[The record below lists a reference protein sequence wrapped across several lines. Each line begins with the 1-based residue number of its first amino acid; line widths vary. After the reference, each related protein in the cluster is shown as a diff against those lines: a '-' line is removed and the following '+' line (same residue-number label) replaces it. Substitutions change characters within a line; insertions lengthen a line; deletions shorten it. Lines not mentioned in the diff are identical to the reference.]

1 MKTKS
6 KNKKLRIALGICI
19 PLIIII
25 AAALAVVMKYGPT
38 FGFYLV
44 PPSAERYGKDAL
56 ATIGKNGIYSES
68 YEWKSTYEEC
78 LKMIENAESYEDTY
92 PAIKKAL
99 SVCGG
104 KHSMLMTKSESQ
116 DTTESYDE
124 VLPTVSLD
132 GDIAII
138 KLPDFLVT
146 AEDFLVT
153 AEAGQKYA
161 KVAEDFI
168 HENRDKIKGVV
179 LDLRGNIGGDMGPMA
194 TAVSSL
200 LPDGELVYYHYRSYD
215 IPVTLKNGVVSNA
228 GTGGRSLYPEE
239 KLNVPVAILTD
250 DMTASSGEALTLCF
264 RGLENTRTFGAPTAG
279 YTSVNMLY
287 NMYDGAQMYLTVA
300 FDKARTGEIFKE
312 TPIEPDVA
320 TDSPLEAALEWLRS

>member
-44 PPSAERYGKDAL
+44 PPSAETYGKNAL
-56 ATIGKNGIYSES
+56 STIDKNGIFAGND
-68 YEWKSTYEEC
+68 EWKSTYNEC
-78 LKMIENAESYEDTY
+78 LKMIENAKSYDDTY
-92 PAIKKAL
+92 DASRKAL
-99 SVCGG
+99 SVGGG

-138 KLPDFLVT
+138 KLPDFLG
-146 AEDFLVT
+146 T

-179 LDLRGNIGGDMGPMA
+179 LDLRGNTGGDMGPMA

-228 GTGGRSLYPEE
+228 GTGGKSLYPEE

-312 TPIEPDVA
+312 TSIEPDVA
-320 TDSPLEAALEWLRS
+320 TDSPLEAALEWLRG

>member
-1 MKTKS
+1 MKS
-6 KNKKLRIALGICI
+6 NKRNNRKLRIALGICI
-19 PLIIII
+19 PLALII
-25 AAALAVVMKYGPT
+25 AATLTVVAKYGPD
-38 FGFYLV
+38 FGLYLV

-56 ATIGKNGIYSES
+56 ATIGKNGIYSGS
-68 YEWKSTYEEC
+68 DEWKSTYEEC

-104 KHSMLMTKSESQ
+104 KHSILMTKSESQ
-116 DTTESYDE
+116 STSDSYDE
-124 VLPTVSLD
+124 VLPTVSLN
-132 GDIAII
+132 GDIAVI
-138 KLPDFLVT
+138 KLPDFLG
-146 AEDFLVT
+146 T
-153 AEAGQKYA
+153 AEAGRKYA

-168 HENRDKIKGVV
+168 HENRDKINRVV
-179 LDLRGNIGGDMGPMA
+179 LDLRGNTGGDMGPMA

-200 LPDGELVYYHYRSYD
+200 LPDGELMYYHYRSYD
-215 IPVTLKNGVVSNA
+215 VPVTLKDGVISNA
-228 GTGGRSLYPEE
+228 GTGGKSLYPDE
-239 KLNVPVAILTD
+239 KLKVPVAILTD

-264 RGLENTRTFGAPTAG
+264 RGLENVKTFGAPTAG

-287 NMYDGAQMYLTVA
+287 SLYDGAQMYLTVA

-312 TPIEPDVA
+312 TSIEPDVA

>member
-1 MKTKS
+1 MKSNKRKS
-6 KNKKLRIALGICI
+6 RKLRIALGICI
-19 PLIIII
+19 PLALII
-25 AAALAVVMKYGPT
+25 AAALTVVAKYGPD
-38 FGFYLV
+38 FGLYLV

-56 ATIGKNGIYSES
+56 ATIGKNGIYSGS
-68 YEWKSTYEEC
+68 DEWKSTYEEC

-99 SVCGG
+99 SVGGG

-116 DTTESYDE
+116 STSDSYDE

-138 KLPDFLVT
+138 KLPDFLG
-146 AEDFLVT
+146 T
-153 AEAGQKYA
+153 AEAGRKYA

-179 LDLRGNIGGDMGPMA
+179 LDLRGNTGGDMGPMA

-200 LPDGELVYYHYRSYD
+200 LPDGELMYYHYRSYD
-215 IPVTLKNGVVSNA
+215 VPVTLKDGVISNA
-228 GTGGRSLYPEE
+228 GTGGKSLYPDE
-239 KLNVPVAILTD
+239 KLKVPVAILTD
-250 DMTASSGEALTLCF
+250 GMTASSGEALTLCF
-264 RGLENTRTFGAPTAG
+264 RGLENVKTFGAPTAG

-287 NMYDGAQMYLTVA
+287 SLYDGAQMYLTVA

-312 TPIEPDVA
+312 TSIEPDVA

>member
-44 PPSAERYGKDAL
+44 PPSAETYGKNAL
-56 ATIGKNGIYSES
+56 STIDKNGIFAGND
-68 YEWKSTYEEC
+68 EWKNTYNEC
-78 LKMIENAESYEDTY
+78 LKMIENAKSYDDTY
-92 PAIKKAL
+92 DAIRKAL
-99 SVCGG
+99 SVGGG

-138 KLPDFLVT
+138 KLPDFLG
-146 AEDFLVT
+146 T

-179 LDLRGNIGGDMGPMA
+179 LDLRGNTGGDMGPMA

-200 LPDGELVYYHYRSYD
+200 LPDSELVYYHYRSYD
-215 IPVTLKNGVVSNA
+215 VPVTLKNGVVSNA
-228 GTGGRSLYPEE
+228 GTGGKSLYPEE

-312 TPIEPDVA
+312 TSIEPDVA
-320 TDSPLEAALEWLRS
+320 TDSPLEAALEWLRG

>member
-44 PPSAERYGKDAL
+44 PPSAETYGKNAL
-56 ATIGKNGIYSES
+56 STIDKNGIFAGND
-68 YEWKSTYEEC
+68 EWKSTYNEC
-78 LKMIENAESYEDTY
+78 LKMIENAKSYDDTY
-92 PAIKKAL
+92 DAIRKAL
-99 SVCGG
+99 SVGGG

-138 KLPDFLVT
+138 KLPDFLG
-146 AEDFLVT
+146 T

-179 LDLRGNIGGDMGPMA
+179 LDLRGNTGGDMGPMA

-228 GTGGRSLYPEE
+228 GTGGKSLYPEE

-312 TPIEPDVA
+312 TSIEPDVA
-320 TDSPLEAALEWLRS
+320 TDSPLEAAIEWLRG

>member
-38 FGFYLV
+38 FGFFLV
-44 PPSAERYGKDAL
+44 PPSAETYGKNAL
-56 ATIGKNGIYSES
+56 STIDKNGIFAGND
-68 YEWKSTYEEC
+68 EWKSTYNEC
-78 LKMIENAESYEDTY
+78 LKMIENAKSYDDTY
-92 PAIKKAL
+92 DAIRKAL
-99 SVCGG
+99 SVGGG

-138 KLPDFLVT
+138 KLPDFLG
-146 AEDFLVT
+146 T

-179 LDLRGNIGGDMGPMA
+179 LDLRGNTGGDMGPMA

-228 GTGGRSLYPEE
+228 GTGGKSLYPEE

-264 RGLENTRTFGAPTAG
+264 RGLERTRTFGAPTAG

-320 TDSPLEAALEWLRS
+320 TDSPLEAALEWLRG

>member
-1 MKTKS
+1 MKSNKRKS
-6 KNKKLRIALGICI
+6 RKLRIALGICI
-19 PLIIII
+19 PLALII
-25 AAALAVVMKYGPT
+25 AAALTVVAKYGPD
-38 FGFYLV
+38 FGLYLV

-56 ATIGKNGIYSES
+56 ATIGKNGIYSGS
-68 YEWKSTYEEC
+68 DEWKSTYEEC

-116 DTTESYDE
+116 STSDSYDE
-124 VLPTVSLD
+124 VLPTVSLN
-132 GDIAII
+132 GDIAVI
-138 KLPDFLVT
+138 KLPDFLG
-146 AEDFLVT
+146 T
-153 AEAGQKYA
+153 AEAGRKYA

-168 HENRDKIKGVV
+168 HENRDKINGVV
-179 LDLRGNIGGDMGPMA
+179 LDLRGNTGGDMGPMA

-200 LPDGELVYYHYRSYD
+200 LPDGELMYYHYRSYD
-215 IPVTLKNGVVSNA
+215 VPVTLKDGVISNA
-228 GTGGRSLYPEE
+228 GTGGKSLYPDE
-239 KLNVPVAILTD
+239 KLKVPVAILTD

-264 RGLENTRTFGAPTAG
+264 RGLENVKTFGAPTAG

-287 NMYDGAQMYLTVA
+287 SLYDGAQMYLTVA

-312 TPIEPDVA
+312 TSIEPGVA

>member
-44 PPSAERYGKDAL
+44 PPSAETYGKNAL
-56 ATIGKNGIYSES
+56 STIDKNGIFAKND
-68 YEWKSTYEEC
+68 EWKSTYNEC
-78 LKMIENAESYEDTY
+78 LKMIENAKSYDDTY
-92 PAIKKAL
+92 DAIRKAL
-99 SVCGG
+99 SVGGG

-138 KLPDFLVT
+138 KLPDFLG
-146 AEDFLVT
+146 T

-179 LDLRGNIGGDMGPMA
+179 LDLRGNTGGDMGPMA

-215 IPVTLKNGVVSNA
+215 VPVTLKNGVVSNA
-228 GTGGRSLYPEE
+228 GTGGKSLYPEE

-320 TDSPLEAALEWLRS
+320 TDSPLEAALEWLRC

>member
-44 PPSAERYGKDAL
+44 PPSAETYGKNAL
-56 ATIGKNGIYSES
+56 STIDKNGIFAGND
-68 YEWKSTYEEC
+68 EWKSTYNEC
-78 LKMIENAESYEDTY
+78 LKMIENAKSYDDTY
-92 PAIKKAL
+92 DAIRKAL
-99 SVCGG
+99 SVGGG

-138 KLPDFLVT
+138 KLPDFLG
-146 AEDFLVT
+146 T

-179 LDLRGNIGGDMGPMA
+179 LDLRGNTGGDMGPMA

-215 IPVTLKNGVVSNA
+215 VQVTLKNGVVSNA
-228 GTGGRSLYPEE
+228 GTGGKSLYPEE

>member
-19 PLIIII
+19 PFIIII
-25 AAALAVVMKYGPT
+25 AAALAVVMKYGST

-44 PPSAERYGKDAL
+44 PPSAETYGKNAL
-56 ATIGKNGIYSES
+56 STIDKNGIFAGND
-68 YEWKSTYEEC
+68 EWKSTYNEC
-78 LKMIENAESYEDTY
+78 LKMIENAKSYDDTY
-92 PAIKKAL
+92 DAIRKAL
-99 SVCGG
+99 SVGGG
-104 KHSMLMTKSESQ
+104 KHSMLVTKSESQ
-116 DTTESYDE
+116 NTTESYDE

-138 KLPDFLVT
+138 KLPDFLG
-146 AEDFLVT
+146 T

-161 KVAEDFI
+161 KIAEDFI

-179 LDLRGNIGGDMGPMA
+179 LDLRGNTGGDMGPMA

-215 IPVTLKNGVVSNA
+215 VPVTLKNGVVSNA
-228 GTGGRSLYPEE
+228 GTGGKSLYPDE

-250 DMTASSGEALTLCF
+250 DMTASSGEALALCF

>member
-44 PPSAERYGKDAL
+44 PPSAEIYGKNAL
-56 ATIGKNGIYSES
+56 STIDKNGIFAGND
-68 YEWKSTYEEC
+68 EWKNTYNEC
-78 LKMIENAESYEDTY
+78 LKMIENAKNYDDTY
-92 PAIKKAL
+92 DAIRKAL
-99 SVCGG
+99 SVGGG

-138 KLPDFLVT
+138 KLPDFLG
-146 AEDFLVT
+146 T

-179 LDLRGNIGGDMGPMA
+179 LDLRGNTGGDMGPMA

-215 IPVTLKNGVVSNA
+215 VPVTLKNGVVSNA
-228 GTGGRSLYPEE
+228 GTGGKSLYPEE

-264 RGLENTRTFGAPTAG
+264 RGLENTRTFGTPTAG

-320 TDSPLEAALEWLRS
+320 TDSPLEAALEWLRG

>member
-44 PPSAERYGKDAL
+44 PPSAETYGKNAL
-56 ATIGKNGIYSES
+56 STIDKNGIFAGND
-68 YEWKSTYEEC
+68 EWKSTYNEC
-78 LKMIENAESYEDTY
+78 LKMIENAKSYDDTY
-92 PAIKKAL
+92 DAIRKAL
-99 SVCGG
+99 SVGGG

-138 KLPDFLVT
+138 KLPDFLG
-146 AEDFLVT
+146 T

-179 LDLRGNIGGDMGPMA
+179 LDLRGNTGGDMGPMA

-228 GTGGRSLYPEE
+228 GTGGKSLYPEE

-264 RGLENTRTFGAPTAG
+264 RGLERTRAFGTPTAG

-312 TPIEPDVA
+312 TSIEPDVA
-320 TDSPLEAALEWLRS
+320 TDSPLEAALEWLRG

>member
-44 PPSAERYGKDAL
+44 PPSAETYGKNAL
-56 ATIGKNGIYSES
+56 STIDKNGIFAGND
-68 YEWKSTYEEC
+68 EWKNTYNEC
-78 LKMIENAESYEDTY
+78 LKMIENAKNYDDTY
-92 PAIKKAL
+92 DAIRKAL
-99 SVCGG
+99 SVGGG

-138 KLPDFLVT
+138 KLPDFLG
-146 AEDFLVT
+146 T

-179 LDLRGNIGGDMGPMA
+179 LDLRGNTGGDMGPMA

-215 IPVTLKNGVVSNA
+215 VPVTLKNGVVSNA
-228 GTGGRSLYPEE
+228 GTGGKSLYPEE

-264 RGLENTRTFGAPTAG
+264 RGLERTRTFGAPTAG

-312 TPIEPDVA
+312 TSIEPDVA
-320 TDSPLEAALEWLRS
+320 TDSPLEAALEWLRG

>member
-1 MKTKS
+1 MKSNKRKS
-6 KNKKLRIALGICI
+6 RKLRIALGICI
-19 PLIIII
+19 PLALII
-25 AAALAVVMKYGPT
+25 AAALTVVAKYGPD
-38 FGFYLV
+38 FGLYLV

-56 ATIGKNGIYSES
+56 ATIGKNGIYSGS
-68 YEWKSTYEEC
+68 DEWKSTYEEC

-92 PAIKKAL
+92 PAVKKAL
-99 SVCGG
+99 SVGGG

-138 KLPDFLVT
+138 KLPDFLGT
-146 AEDFLVT
+146 S
-153 AEAGQKYA
+153 EAGRKYA

-179 LDLRGNIGGDMGPMA
+179 LDLRGNTGGDMGPMA

-200 LPDGELVYYHYRSYD
+200 LPDGELMYYHYRSYD
-215 IPVTLKNGVVSNA
+215 VPVTLKDGVISNA
-228 GTGGRSLYPEE
+228 GTGGKSLYPEE

-250 DMTASSGEALTLCF
+250 GMTASSGEALTLCF
-264 RGLENTRTFGAPTAG
+264 RGLENVKTFGAPTAG

-287 NMYDGAQMYLTVA
+287 SLYDGAQMYLTVA

-312 TPIEPDVA
+312 TSIEPDVA

>member
-1 MKTKS
+1 MKAKS
-6 KNKKLRIALGICI
+6 KNKKLRIALEICI

-44 PPSAERYGKDAL
+44 PPSAETYGKNAL
-56 ATIGKNGIYSES
+56 STIDKNGIFAGND
-68 YEWKSTYEEC
+68 EWKSTYNEC
-78 LKMIENAESYEDTY
+78 LKMIENAKSYDDTY
-92 PAIKKAL
+92 DAIKKAL
-99 SVCGG
+99 SVGGG

-138 KLPDFLVT
+138 KLPDFLG
-146 AEDFLVT
+146 T

-161 KVAEDFI
+161 KVTEDFI

-179 LDLRGNIGGDMGPMA
+179 LDLRGNTGGDMGPMA

-215 IPVTLKNGVVSNA
+215 VPVTLKNGVVSNA

-320 TDSPLEAALEWLRS
+320 TDSPLEAALEWLRG

>member
-1 MKTKS
+1 MKSNKRKS
-6 KNKKLRIALGICI
+6 RKLRIALGICI
-19 PLIIII
+19 PLALII
-25 AAALAVVMKYGPT
+25 AATLTVFAKYGPD
-38 FGFYLV
+38 FGLYLV

-56 ATIGKNGIYSES
+56 ATIGKNGIYSGS
-68 YEWKSTYEEC
+68 DEWKSTYEEC

-116 DTTESYDE
+116 STSDSYDE
-124 VLPTVSLD
+124 VLPTVSLN
-132 GDIAII
+132 GDIAVI
-138 KLPDFLVT
+138 KLPDFLG
-146 AEDFLVT
+146 T
-153 AEAGQKYA
+153 AEAGRKYA

-168 HENRDKIKGVV
+168 HENRDKVNGVV
-179 LDLRGNIGGDMGPMA
+179 LDLRGNTGGDMGPMA

-200 LPDGELVYYHYRSYD
+200 LPDDELMYYHYRSYD
-215 IPVTLKNGVVSNA
+215 VPVTLKDGVISNA
-228 GTGGRSLYPEE
+228 GTGGKSLYPDE
-239 KLNVPVAILTD
+239 KLKVPVAILTD

-287 NMYDGAQMYLTVA
+287 NMYDGAQLYLTVA

-312 TPIEPDVA
+312 TSIEPDVA

>member
-1 MKTKS
+1 MKSNKRKS
-6 KNKKLRIALGICI
+6 RKLRIALGICI
-19 PLIIII
+19 PLALII
-25 AAALAVVMKYGPT
+25 AATLTVVAKYGPD
-38 FGFYLV
+38 FGLYLV

-56 ATIGKNGIYSES
+56 ATIGKNGIYSGS
-68 YEWKSTYEEC
+68 DEWKSTYEEC

-104 KHSMLMTKSESQ
+104 KHSILMTKSESQ
-116 DTTESYDE
+116 STSDSYDE
-124 VLPTVSLD
+124 VLPTVSLN
-132 GDIAII
+132 GDIAVI
-138 KLPDFLVT
+138 KLPDFLG
-146 AEDFLVT
+146 T
-153 AEAGQKYA
+153 AEAGRKYA

-168 HENRDKIKGVV
+168 HENRDKINGVV
-179 LDLRGNIGGDMGPMA
+179 LDLRGNTGGDMGPMA

-200 LPDGELVYYHYRSYD
+200 LPDGELMYYHYHSYD
-215 IPVTLKNGVVSNA
+215 VPVTLKDGVISNA
-228 GTGGRSLYPEE
+228 GTGGKSLYPDE
-239 KLNVPVAILTD
+239 KLKVPVAILTD

-264 RGLENTRTFGAPTAG
+264 RELENTRTFGAPTAG

-287 NMYDGAQMYLTVA
+287 SLYDGAQLYLTVA

-312 TPIEPDVA
+312 TSIEPDVA

>member
-1 MKTKS
+1 MKSNKRKS
-6 KNKKLRIALGICI
+6 RKLRIALGICI
-19 PLIIII
+19 PLALII
-25 AAALAVVMKYGPT
+25 AAALTVFAKYGPD
-38 FGFYLV
+38 FGLYLV
-44 PPSAERYGKDAL
+44 PPSAEDYGKDAL
-56 ATIGKNGIYSES
+56 ATIGKNGIYSGS
-68 YEWKSTYEEC
+68 DEWKSTYEEC

-99 SVCGG
+99 SVGGG

-124 VLPTVSLD
+124 VLPTVSLN
-132 GDIAII
+132 GDIAVI
-138 KLPDFLVT
+138 KLPDFLG
-146 AEDFLVT
+146 T
-153 AEAGQKYA
+153 AEAGRKYA

-168 HENRDKIKGVV
+168 HDNRDKVKGVV
-179 LDLRGNIGGDMGPMA
+179 LDLRGNTGGDMGPMA

-200 LPDGELVYYHYRSYD
+200 LPDGELMYYHYRSYD
-215 IPVTLKNGVVSNA
+215 VPVTLKDGVISNA
-228 GTGGRSLYPEE
+228 GTGGKSLYPDE

-250 DMTASSGEALTLCF
+250 GMTASSGEALTLCF

-287 NMYDGAQMYLTVA
+287 SLYDGAQMYLTVA

-312 TPIEPDVA
+312 TSIEPDVA

>member
-44 PPSAERYGKDAL
+44 PPSAETYGKNAL
-56 ATIGKNGIYSES
+56 STIDKNGIFAGND
-68 YEWKSTYEEC
+68 EWKSTYNEC
-78 LKMIENAESYEDTY
+78 LKMIENAKSYDDTY
-92 PAIKKAL
+92 DAIRKAL
-99 SVCGG
+99 SVGGG

-138 KLPDFLVT
+138 KLPDFLG
-146 AEDFLVT
+146 T

-179 LDLRGNIGGDMGPMA
+179 LDLRGNTGGDMGPMA

-228 GTGGRSLYPEE
+228 GTGGKSLYPEE

-264 RGLENTRTFGAPTAG
+264 RGLERTRTFGAPTAG

-312 TPIEPDVA
+312 TSIEPDVA
-320 TDSPLEAALEWLRS
+320 TDSPLEAALEWLRG

>member
-1 MKTKS
+1 MKSNKRKS
-6 KNKKLRIALGICI
+6 RKLRIALGICI
-19 PLIIII
+19 PLALII
-25 AAALAVVMKYGPT
+25 AAALTVVAKYGPD
-38 FGFYLV
+38 FGLYLV

-56 ATIGKNGIYSES
+56 ATIGKNGIYSGS
-68 YEWKSTYEEC
+68 DEWKSTYEEC

-116 DTTESYDE
+116 STSDSYDE
-124 VLPTVSLD
+124 VLPTVSLN
-132 GDIAII
+132 GDIAVI
-138 KLPDFLVT
+138 KLPDFLG
-146 AEDFLVT
+146 T
-153 AEAGQKYA
+153 AEAGRKYA

-179 LDLRGNIGGDMGPMA
+179 LDLRGNTGGDMGPMA

-200 LPDGELVYYHYRSYD
+200 LPDGELMYYHYRSYD
-215 IPVTLKNGVVSNA
+215 VPVTLKNGVVSNA
-228 GTGGRSLYPEE
+228 GTGGKSLYPDE
-239 KLNVPVAILTD
+239 KLKVPVAILTD
-250 DMTASSGEALTLCF
+250 GMTASSGEALTLCF

-287 NMYDGAQMYLTVA
+287 SLYDGAQMYLTVA

-312 TPIEPDVA
+312 TSIEPDVA
-320 TDSPLEAALEWLRS
+320 TDFPLEAALEWLGG

>member
-1 MKTKS
+1 MKSNKRKS
-6 KNKKLRIALGICI
+6 RKLRIALGICI
-19 PLIIII
+19 PLALII
-25 AAALAVVMKYGPT
+25 AAALTVVAKYGPD
-38 FGFYLV
+38 FGLYLV

-56 ATIGKNGIYSES
+56 ATIGKNGIYSGS
-68 YEWKSTYEEC
+68 DEWKSTYEEC

-116 DTTESYDE
+116 STSDSYDE
-124 VLPTVSLD
+124 VLPTVSLN
-132 GDIAII
+132 GDIAVI
-138 KLPDFLVT
+138 KLPDFLG
-146 AEDFLVT
+146 T
-153 AEAGQKYA
+153 AEAGRKYA

-168 HENRDKIKGVV
+168 HENRDKINGVV
-179 LDLRGNIGGDMGPMA
+179 LDLRGNTGGDMGPMA

-200 LPDGELVYYHYRSYD
+200 LPDGELMYYHYRSYD
-215 IPVTLKNGVVSNA
+215 VPVTLKDGVISNA
-228 GTGGRSLYPEE
+228 GTGGKSLYPDE
-239 KLNVPVAILTD
+239 KLKVPVAILTD
-250 DMTASSGEALTLCF
+250 DMTESSGEALTLCF
-264 RGLENTRTFGAPTAG
+264 RGLENVKTFGAPTAG

-287 NMYDGAQMYLTVA
+287 SLYDGAQMYLTVA

-312 TPIEPDVA
+312 TSIEPDVA

>member
-1 MKTKS
+1 MKSNKRKS
-6 KNKKLRIALGICI
+6 RKLRIALGICI
-19 PLIIII
+19 PLALII
-25 AAALAVVMKYGPT
+25 AAALTVVAKYGPD
-38 FGFYLV
+38 FGLYLV

-56 ATIGKNGIYSES
+56 ATIGKNGIYSGS
-68 YEWKSTYEEC
+68 DEWKRTYEEC

-104 KHSMLMTKSESQ
+104 KHSILMTKSESQ
-116 DTTESYDE
+116 STSDSYDE
-124 VLPTVSLD
+124 VLPTVSLN
-132 GDIAII
+132 GDIAVI
-138 KLPDFLVT
+138 KLPDFLG
-146 AEDFLVT
+146 T
-153 AEAGQKYA
+153 AEAGRKYA

-168 HENRDKIKGVV
+168 HENRDKINGVV
-179 LDLRGNIGGDMGPMA
+179 LDLRGNTGGDMGPMA

-215 IPVTLKNGVVSNA
+215 VPVTLKNGVVSNA
-228 GTGGRSLYPEE
+228 GTGGKSLYPDE
-239 KLNVPVAILTD
+239 KLKVPVAILTD

-264 RGLENTRTFGAPTAG
+264 RGLENVKTFGAPTAG

-287 NMYDGAQMYLTVA
+287 SLYDGAQMYLTVA

-312 TPIEPDVA
+312 TSIEPDVA

>member
-1 MKTKS
+1 MKSNKR
-6 KNKKLRIALGICI
+6 KNRKLRIALGICI
-19 PLIIII
+19 PLALII
-25 AAALAVVMKYGPT
+25 AATLTVVAKYGPD
-38 FGFYLV
+38 FGLYLV

-56 ATIGKNGIYSES
+56 ATIGKNGIYSGID
-68 YEWKSTYEEC
+68 EWKSTYEEC
-78 LKMIENAESYEDTY
+78 LEMIENVESYEDTY

-116 DTTESYDE
+116 STSDSYDE
-124 VLPTVSLD
+124 VLPTVSLN
-132 GDIAII
+132 GDIAVI
-138 KLPDFLVT
+138 KLPDFLG
-146 AEDFLVT
+146 T
-153 AEAGQKYA
+153 AEAGRKYA

-179 LDLRGNIGGDMGPMA
+179 LDLRGNTGGDMGPMA

-200 LPDGELVYYHYRSYD
+200 LPDGELMYYHYRSYD
-215 IPVTLKNGVVSNA
+215 VPVTLKDGVISNA
-228 GTGGRSLYPEE
+228 GTGGKSLYPDE
-239 KLNVPVAILTD
+239 KLKVPVAILTD

-264 RGLENTRTFGAPTAG
+264 RGLENVKTFGAPTAG
-279 YTSVNMLY
+279 YTSVNILY
-287 NMYDGAQMYLTVA
+287 SLYDGAQMYLTVA

-312 TPIEPDVA
+312 TSIEPDVA

>member
-1 MKTKS
+1 MKSNKRKS
-6 KNKKLRIALGICI
+6 RKLRIALGICI
-19 PLIIII
+19 PLALII
-25 AAALAVVMKYGPT
+25 AAALAVVAKYGPD
-38 FGFYLV
+38 FGLYLV

-56 ATIGKNGIYSES
+56 ATIGKNGIYSGS
-68 YEWKSTYEEC
+68 DEWKSTYEEC
-78 LKMIENAESYEDTY
+78 LKMIENAKSYEDTY

-116 DTTESYDE
+116 STSDSYDE
-124 VLPTVSLD
+124 VLPTVSLN
-132 GDIAII
+132 GDIAVI
-138 KLPDFLVT
+138 KLPDFLG
-146 AEDFLVT
+146 T
-153 AEAGQKYA
+153 AEAGRKYA

-168 HENRDKIKGVV
+168 HENRDKINGVV
-179 LDLRGNIGGDMGPMA
+179 LDLRGNTGGDMGPMA

-200 LPDGELVYYHYRSYD
+200 LPDGELMYYHYRSYD
-215 IPVTLKNGVVSNA
+215 VPVTLKDGVISNA
-228 GTGGRSLYPEE
+228 GTGGKSLYPDE
-239 KLNVPVAILTD
+239 KLKVPVAILTD

-264 RGLENTRTFGAPTAG
+264 RGLENVKTFGAPTAG

-287 NMYDGAQMYLTVA
+287 SLYDGAQMYLTVA

-312 TPIEPDVA
+312 TSIEPDVA

>member
-1 MKTKS
+1 MKSNKRKS
-6 KNKKLRIALGICI
+6 RKLRIALGICI
-19 PLIIII
+19 PLALII
-25 AAALAVVMKYGPT
+25 AAALTVVAKYGPD
-38 FGFYLV
+38 FGLYLV

-56 ATIGKNGIYSES
+56 ATIGKNGIYSGS
-68 YEWKSTYEEC
+68 DEWKSTYEEC

-92 PAIKKAL
+92 PAVKKAL
-99 SVCGG
+99 SVGGG

-138 KLPDFLVT
+138 KLPDFLG
-146 AEDFLVT
+146 T
-153 AEAGQKYA
+153 AEAGRKYA

-179 LDLRGNIGGDMGPMA
+179 LDLRGNTGGDMGPMA

-200 LPDGELVYYHYRSYD
+200 LPDGELMYYHYRSYD
-215 IPVTLKNGVVSNA
+215 VPVTLKDGVISNA
-228 GTGGRSLYPEE
+228 GTGGKSLYPEE

-250 DMTASSGEALTLCF
+250 GMTASSGEALTLCF
-264 RGLENTRTFGAPTAG
+264 RGLENVKTFGAPTAG

-287 NMYDGAQMYLTVA
+287 SLYDGAQMYLTVA
-300 FDKARTGEIFKE
+300 FDKARTGEVFEE
-312 TPIEPDVA
+312 TRIEPDVV
-320 TDSPLEAALEWLRS
+320 TDSPLEVALEWLRS

>member
-19 PLIIII
+19 PFIIII

-44 PPSAERYGKDAL
+44 PPSAETYGKNAL
-56 ATIGKNGIYSES
+56 STIDKNGIFAGND
-68 YEWKSTYEEC
+68 EWKSTYNEC
-78 LKMIENAESYEDTY
+78 LKMIENAKSYDDTY
-92 PAIKKAL
+92 DAIRKAL
-99 SVCGG
+99 SVGGG

-138 KLPDFLVT
+138 KLPDFLG
-146 AEDFLVT
+146 T

-179 LDLRGNIGGDMGPMA
+179 LDLRGNTGGDMGPMA

-215 IPVTLKNGVVSNA
+215 VPVTLKNGVVSNA
-228 GTGGRSLYPEE
+228 GTGGKSLYPEE

-320 TDSPLEAALEWLRS
+320 TGSPLEAALEWLRS

>member
-1 MKTKS
+1 MKSNKRKS
-6 KNKKLRIALGICI
+6 RKLRIALGICI
-19 PLIIII
+19 PLALII
-25 AAALAVVMKYGPT
+25 AAALTVFAKYGPD
-38 FGFYLV
+38 FGLYLV

-56 ATIGKNGIYSES
+56 ATIGKNGIYSGS
-68 YEWKSTYEEC
+68 DEWKSTYEEC

-99 SVCGG
+99 SVGGG

-116 DTTESYDE
+116 STSDSYDE
-124 VLPTVSLD
+124 VLPTVSLN
-132 GDIAII
+132 GDIAVI
-138 KLPDFLVT
+138 KLPDFLG
-146 AEDFLVT
+146 T
-153 AEAGQKYA
+153 AEAGRKYA

-168 HENRDKIKGVV
+168 HENRDKVNGVV
-179 LDLRGNIGGDMGPMA
+179 LDLRGNTGGDMGPMA

-215 IPVTLKNGVVSNA
+215 IPVTLKDGVISNA
-228 GTGGRSLYPEE
+228 GTGGKSLYPDE
-239 KLNVPVAILTD
+239 KLKVPVAILTD

-312 TPIEPDVA
+312 TSIEPDVA

>member
-44 PPSAERYGKDAL
+44 PPSAETYGKNAL
-56 ATIGKNGIYSES
+56 STIDKNGIFAGND
-68 YEWKSTYEEC
+68 EWKSTYNEC
-78 LKMIENAESYEDTY
+78 LKMIENAKSYDNTY
-92 PAIKKAL
+92 DAIRKAL
-99 SVCGG
+99 SVGGG

-138 KLPDFLVT
+138 KLPNFLG
-146 AEDFLVT
+146 T

-179 LDLRGNIGGDMGPMA
+179 LDLRGNTGGDMGPMA

-215 IPVTLKNGVVSNA
+215 VPVTLKNGVVSNA
-228 GTGGRSLYPEE
+228 GTGGKSLYPEE

-264 RGLENTRTFGAPTAG
+264 RGLERTRTFGAPTAG

-312 TPIEPDVA
+312 TSIEPDVA
-320 TDSPLEAALEWLRS
+320 TDSPLEAALEWLRG

>member
-44 PPSAERYGKDAL
+44 PPSAETYGKNAL
-56 ATIGKNGIYSES
+56 STIDKNGIFAGND
-68 YEWKSTYEEC
+68 EWKSTYNEC
-78 LKMIENAESYEDTY
+78 LKMIENAKSYDDTY
-92 PAIKKAL
+92 DAIRKAL
-99 SVCGG
+99 SVGGG

-124 VLPTVSLD
+124 VLPTVSID
-132 GDIAII
+132 GNIAII
-138 KLPDFLVT
+138 KLPDFLG
-146 AEDFLVT
+146 T

-179 LDLRGNIGGDMGPMA
+179 LDLRGNTGGDMGPMA

-215 IPVTLKNGVVSNA
+215 VPVTLKNGVVSNA
-228 GTGGRSLYPEE
+228 GTGGKSLYPEE